1 MKNELNHFGGYRP
14 FLLAV
19 LFLSLYLAF
28 IILRPFIQTIV
39 LAIVLASIFYPLKY
53 RLLRL
58 YRGRENAA
66 ALTAVIVL
74 TFLIVLPVLFFM
86 GSLMAQ
92 GVDTVNKINTWI
104 STGHLQE
111 LSKNPVVT
119 NSLAWLQERTFFARI
134 AESNPIEYLLQWSK
148 STGQFII
155 SRGAYLLKDLAGIV
169 FKFFVMIFIT
179 FFIIR
184 DGQRIL
190 AEMRALSPLRD
201 EQEERIIH
209 IMKDV
214 GRSVLLGSFLTALC
228 QGLAGGIG
236 LAIVGIPA
244 FFWGSLMGFA
254 SLIPFVGMALI
265 WVPAVGYLALMGRW
279 KAALFLFLWCTLL
292 VGMIDNFLRPFLM
305 RGEGKMSPFYVFL
318 AIIGGVT
325 YFGLPGILYGP
336 LILAFARVMLFIY
349 KVEYRGLLDE
359 KNRKRDAVSNQ

>member
-1 MKNELNHFGGYRP
+1 
-14 FLLAV
+14 
-19 LFLSLYLAF
+19 
-28 IILRPFIQTIV
+28 
-39 LAIVLASIFYPLKY
+39 
-53 RLLRL
+53 
-58 YRGRENAA
+58 
-66 ALTAVIVL
+66 
-74 TFLIVLPVLFFM
+74 
-86 GSLMAQ
+86 
-92 GVDTVNKINTWI
+92 
-104 STGHLQE
+104 
-111 LSKNPVVT
+111 
-119 NSLAWLQERTFFARI
+119 
-134 AESNPIEYLLQWSK
+134 
-148 STGQFII
+148 
-155 SRGAYLLKDLAGIV
+155 
-169 FKFFVMIFIT
+169 
-179 FFIIR
+179 
-184 DGQRIL
+184 
-190 AEMRALSPLRD
+190 MRALSPLRD